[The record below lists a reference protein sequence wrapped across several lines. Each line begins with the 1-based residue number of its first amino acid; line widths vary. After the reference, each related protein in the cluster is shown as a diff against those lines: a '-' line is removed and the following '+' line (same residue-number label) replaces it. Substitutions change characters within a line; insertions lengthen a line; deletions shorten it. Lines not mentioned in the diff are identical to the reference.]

1 MNNEIYL
8 VSSDGYRDSINLE
21 FYATSKEQCL
31 KLAIKIFK
39 EYNYGNAIK
48 SCDFI
53 DDETIQIIYYEVGWG
68 NGWEEKDTIYVH
80 KIENYVD

>member
-8 VSSDGYRDSINLE
+8 VSSDRYSRINLE

-39 EYNYGNAIK
+39 EYNYGMAIK
-48 SCDFI
+48 SCDFL
-53 DDETIQIIYYEVGWG
+53 DDETIQIIYSEDWDKLWA
-68 NGWEEKDTIYVH
+68 WEEKNNFYVH
-80 KIENYVD
+80 KLENYVD